1 MINKPK
7 IDFSSLNKEK
17 LIVFFYSSIS
27 AVIRIVTNL
36 VAVKVMSAKLGP
48 HGLAVIGQF
57 SNIVAIVLAVSTTAL
72 SQGLI
77 KYLAEYN
84 FSHKE
89 KVKPLLSSTIKLSLF
104 IAILC
109 SLIIILFSKSLSR
122 HFLFSS
128 AYASTF
134 IIFGITLTFN
144 VLNVFFTAV
153 LNGFKEYKKVTSLNI
168 IVSILSLI
176 ITITLIFFFGISGAL
191 LSIVLSQSLIFIATF
206 YLIREEPWFLFSN
219 FNAKVDFSIIGK
231 LLSYALL
238 GVFSAALMP
247 IASLIIRDNII
258 SIASIQDAGQFE
270 FICRISNVITLFFS
284 LTISTYYI
292 PRISEINQS
301 TELHDE
307 VLGTFKMIIPIL
319 AILLMTIYFSRYIII
334 YVLGSS
340 KFLTSESMFKFQL
353 LGDFFKTSAQLLSFI
368 LVAKARIGLAIVIEF
383 FFNIFN
389 VFVSILLVKNMG
401 IDGASLGYLLSY
413 LVYFILFTLIY
424 KFIILNPK
432 YDT

>member
-1 MINKPK
+1 
-7 IDFSSLNKEK
+7 
-17 LIVFFYSSIS
+17 
-27 AVIRIVTNL
+27 
-36 VAVKVMSAKLGP
+36 MSAKLGP

-57 SNIVAIVLAVSTTAL
+57 SNIVAIVMAVSSTAL
-72 SQGLI
+72 SQGLV

-84 FSHKE
+84 VSDKE
-89 KVKPLLSSTIKLSLF
+89 KVTSLLSSTIKLSLF
-104 IAILC
+104 IAIPC
-109 SLIIILFSKSLSR
+109 SLIIVLFSKSLSG
-122 HFLFSS
+122 HFLFSND
-128 AYASTF
+128 YNTIF

-176 ITITLIFFFGISGAL
+176 ITVALILFFGISGAL
-191 LSIVLSQSLIFIATF
+191 LSIILSQSLIFIATF
-206 YLIREEPWFLFSN
+206 YLIRKEPWFLYSN
-219 FNAKVDFSIIGK
+219 FNAKVDFRIVSK

-238 GVFSAALMP
+238 GIFSAALMP

-258 SIASIQDAGQFE
+258 SITSIQEAGLFE
-270 FICRISNVITLFFS
+270 FVCRISNVITLFFS

-301 TELHDE
+301 SELHDE
-307 VLGTFKMIIPIL
+307 VLGTVKMIVPIL
-319 AILLMTIYFSRYIII
+319 AMLLITIYFSRYIII

-340 KFLTSESMFKFQL
+340 KFLMSESLFKFQL

-368 LVAKARIGLAIVIEF
+368 LVAKARIGLAIVIEL
-383 FFNIFN
+383 FFNIIN
-389 VFVSILLVKNMG
+389 VIISTLLVKNMG
-401 IDGASLGYLLSY
+401 IDGASLGYFLSY
-413 LVYFILFTLIY
+413 LIYFILFVLIY
-424 KFIILNPK
+424 QFIILDPK